1 MDFQTQIPTAAVLGP
16 TLAVFA
22 LVALARYRRNVPG
35 WRGGPLALRIITAL
49 YATAV
54 ASLTFFPLWIYG
66 GDYRNQA
73 EWIGQIQPIPLLMA
87 DISMAPNVIMFMP
100 LGFLLPLLLPRLDR
114 GRTVLTCALVSLG
127 IEVVQLL
134 QYIAFAH
141 GRAVDI
147 NDLIANTLGG
157 LLGYA
162 TLRAAQRTA
171 ATRTV
176 LDKVSP
182 SPETVTWS

>member
-1 MDFQTQIPTAAVLGP
+1 MTFQTQIPTAAVLGP
-16 TLAVFA
+16 ALAVFA
-22 LVALARYRRNVPG
+22 AVALVRRRGGAPG
-35 WRGGPLALRIITAL
+35 WRGGPLALRAVTAL

-66 GDYRNQA
+66 GDYRNQMP
-73 EWIGQIQPIPLLMA
+73 WTGQIQPIPFLTA
-87 DISMAPNVIMFMP
+87 DFSMVPNVIMCVP
-100 LGFLLPLLLPRLDR
+100 LGFLLPLLLSGIGR
-114 GRTVLTCALVSLG
+114 GRTVVLCALVSLG

-134 QYIAFAH
+134 QYIAFGN
-141 GRAVDI
+141 GRSVDV

-162 TLRAAQRTA
+162 VLRAAQRSA

-176 LDKVSP
+176 LEKASP
-182 SPETVTWS
+182 APSTV

>member
-1 MDFQTQIPTAAVLGP
+1 MNFQTQIPTAAVLGP
-16 TLAVFA
+16 VLAAFA
-22 LVALARYRRNVPG
+22 LVALVRHRRGVPG
-35 WRGGPLALRIITAL
+35 WRGGPLVLRVVTAL
-49 YATAV
+49 YAAAV

-87 DISMAPNVIMFMP
+87 DLTMIPNVIMFLP
-100 LGFLLPLLLPRLDR
+100 LGFLLPLLLPRLGR
-114 GRTVLTCALVSLG
+114 GRTVLACALISLG
-127 IEVVQLL
+127 IEVVQLF
-134 QYIAFAH
+134 QYVVFAN
-141 GRAVDI
+141 GRAVDV

-162 TLRAAQRTA
+162 ILRAAQRTA
-171 ATRTV
+171 AVRTV

-182 SPETVTWS
+182 SPETV

>member
-1 MDFQTQIPTAAVLGP
+1 MNFQTQIPTAAVLGP
-16 TLAVFA
+16 ALAVFTAVA
-22 LVALARYRRNVPG
+22 LVRHRGGVPG
-35 WRGGPLALRIITAL
+35 WRGGPLALRAATAL
-49 YATAV
+49 HATAV

-73 EWIGQIQPIPLLMA
+73 PWIGQLQPIPFLTA
-87 DISMAPNVIMFMP
+87 DLSMVPNVIMFLP
-100 LGFLLPLLLPRLDR
+100 LGFLLPLLLSGSGR
-114 GRTVLTCALVSLG
+114 GRTVVICALVSLG

-134 QYIAFAH
+134 QYIAFGN
-141 GRAVDI
+141 GRSVDI

-162 TLRAAQRTA
+162 VLRAAQRSA

-176 LDKVSP
+176 LEKVSP
-182 SPETVTWS
+182 APSAV